1 MALKC
6 EFDSEKVIA
15 LQREI
20 AELKNKLDEIAKTDN
35 AECERV

>member
-20 AELKNKLDEIAKTDN
+20 AELKNKLEEVSKTNN
-35 AECERV
+35 AECARV